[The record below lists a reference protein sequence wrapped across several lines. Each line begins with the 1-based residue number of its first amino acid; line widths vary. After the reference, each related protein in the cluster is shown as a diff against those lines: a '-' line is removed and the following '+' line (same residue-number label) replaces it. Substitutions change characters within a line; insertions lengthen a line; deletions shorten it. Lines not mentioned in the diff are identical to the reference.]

1 MSEKL
6 VPVEEKGWR
15 MGFGNL
21 MRKEFLAWFG
31 TSDWWQNALLWTA
44 IASFFAIPFIGDPP
58 AALFI
63 FVIMS
68 SIFTSIATIII
79 TQEKILD
86 EKRYGTAA
94 WVLSKPVSRVS
105 FILSKLIPNGVGLF
119 FSMNLVPGIVLFL
132 VFNFTGNPLPADT
145 FFLGILAMGLWV
157 IFLEF
162 FTITLGT
169 FFDEEGPVMAPGF
182 IMLFIIFNLGPS
194 AIVGEFSPFGLWLTA
209 AAFFGGTFEA
219 DTPSPDNWIYPLGV
233 NMIATVAIIII
244 LALIAIWRFK
254 KEEF

>member
-1 MSEKL
+1 MSETL
-6 VPVEEKGWR
+6 VQVEEQGWR
-15 MGFGNL
+15 MGLGNL
-21 MRKEFLAWFG
+21 MRKEFRAWFA
-31 TSDWWQNALLWTA
+31 TNDWWQNALLWTA
-44 IASFFAIPFIGDPP
+44 LASFFALPFLGDPP
-58 AALFI
+58 AAMFI

-68 SIFTSIATIII
+68 TIFTSIATIII

-86 EKRYGTAA
+86 EKRFGTAA

-105 FILSKLIPNGVGLF
+105 FILSKLIPNAVGLF
-119 FSMNLVPGIVLFL
+119 FSMNLVPGIVLFI
-132 VFNFTGNPLPADT
+132 VFTLAGTPLPANT

-157 IFLEF
+157 IFLAF

-182 IMLFIIFNLGPS
+182 VMLFIIFNLGPS
-194 AIVGEFSPFGLWLTA
+194 AILGEFSPFGLWLTA

-219 DTPSPDNWIYPLGV
+219 DTPSPDSWIYPYGV
-233 NMIATVAIIII
+233 NMIATLGIIII
-244 LALIAIWRFK
+244 LTLIAIWRFR